1 MSAAAAAEARAAA
14 EQAAR
19 DKAAVAASAE
29 SETVKVVVRC
39 RPMNTREK
47 NDGRRPVVECNSDL
61 SMVTISN
68 PDSAALSAEPKSFSF
83 DAVYDEMS
91 AQKAVYDETAYPLV
105 ESVLAGYNG
114 TIFAYGQTGCGKTHT
129 MQGRSD
135 PPELRGIIPN
145 SFDHVF
151 DHIKLATGTEFL
163 VRCSYLEI
171 YNEEIRDLLSNDHL
185 AKLELHEDPDR
196 GVFVK
201 DLTQVV
207 VDTGAAIDKVRA
219 GALAPAPARRRWRA
233 RARGCAHCGGL
244 PRKRVAA
251 SGALTDLFV
260 SFFLARSL
268 SRSLSSRARSR
279 PGHERRQQAPHDG
292 RDSHERHELALAL
305 HLHRHHRDERAQVGR
320 RQGAHQARQAQP
332 RRPRR
337 LGAPR
342 QDRSDRHAHEGGH
355 QERVAAGGARARA
368 RARARP

>member
-1 MSAAAAAEARAAA
+1 
-14 EQAAR
+14 
-19 DKAAVAASAE
+19 
-29 SETVKVVVRC
+29 
-39 RPMNTREK
+39 MNTREK

-61 SMVTISN
+61 SMVTITN

-151 DHIKLATGTEFL
+151 DHIQLATGTEFL

-219 GALAPAPARRRWRA
+219 GAGARFRGGRGGVRA
-233 RARGCAHCGGL
+233 RAQAC
-244 PRKRVAA
+244 A
-251 SGALTDLFV
+251 SGGPPCKRAAAGGALAPPFCSHSST
-260 SFFLARSL
+260 SYPLAR
-268 SRSLSSRARSR
+268 ASR
-279 PGHERRQQAPHDG
+279 PGHERRQQAPHD
-292 RDSHERHELALAL
+292 RRYSHERHELALAL
-305 HLHRHHRDERAQVGR
+305 HLHRHHRDERAQVGG

-332 RRPRR
+332 RRPRW
-337 LGAPR
+337 L
-342 QDRSDRHAHEGGH
+342 
-355 QERVAAGGARARA
+355 
-368 RARARP
+368 

>member
-219 GALAPAPARRRWRA
+219 GALAPAPARRRRRAGAAAMACA
-233 RARGCAHCGGL
+233 RARVRAL
-244 PRKRVAA
+244 RRVT
-251 SGALTDLFV
+251 SQTRGSQRRPHRFVCLF
-260 SFFLARSL
+260 L
-268 SRSLSSRARSR
+268 SRSLSFS
-279 PGHERRQQAPHDG
+279 
-292 RDSHERHELALAL
+292 LALFL
-305 HLHRHHRDERAQVGR
+305 
-320 RQGAHQARQAQP
+320 
-332 RRPRR
+332 
-337 LGAPR
+337 
-342 QDRSDRHAHEGGH
+342 
-355 QERVAAGGARARA
+355 ARARA
-368 RARARP
+368 QVMNDGNKHRTTGATLMNDTSSRSHSIFTVIIEMSALKSADGKEHIKRGKLNLVDLAGSERPAKTGATGTRMKEGIKSE